1 MVKVGELLEKF
12 NLNLKF
18 IDKALDLSFQGEYN
32 TCQIDCSNDDTKYFF
47 FQDELEEDRY
57 ISISFSA
64 LGLTIYFTE
73 GDESFIYNEYGESV
87 VMR

>member
-1 MVKVGELLEKF
+1 MITVGELLERF
-12 NLNLKF
+12 NLNFKC
-18 IDKALDLSFQGEYN
+18 DEKALELSFQGEYN
-32 TCQIDCSNDDTKYFF
+32 NCQIDYINDEVKYFL
-47 FQDELEEDRY
+47 FQDETEEERY

-73 GDESFIYNEYGESV
+73 CGESFAYDEHGDHV